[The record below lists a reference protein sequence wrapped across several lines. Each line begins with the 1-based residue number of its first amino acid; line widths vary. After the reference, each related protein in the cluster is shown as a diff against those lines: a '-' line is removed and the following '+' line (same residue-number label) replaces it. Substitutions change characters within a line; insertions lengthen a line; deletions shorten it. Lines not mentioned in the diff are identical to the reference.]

1 MPSVNF
7 LDLILLAFIA
17 LFIIGG
23 YRKGIIFG
31 LATIAALILG
41 IYAAVHFSFF
51 LNELLAERF
60 DPSPNTLPILSFIF
74 TFLLVVI
81 GVILVARLTEKFADI
96 IGLGFLN
103 RLGGAILG
111 LVKGVILASIVIFLL
126 TFLDPKSGFIKAKD
140 KDASYL
146 YQKVSVIFPK
156 ILKLFGGEIKFP
168 KW

>member
-7 LDLILLAFIA
+7 LDFILLVFVA
-17 LFIIGG
+17 LFIVSG
-23 YRKGIIFG
+23 YRKGIIIG

-41 IYAAVHFSFF
+41 IYAAVHFSIF
-51 LNELLAERF
+51 LNDILAERF
-60 DPSPNTLPILSFIF
+60 DPSPNTLPILSFIV
-74 TFLLVVI
+74 TFFLVVI
-81 GVILVARLTEKFADI
+81 GVILVARLTEKFADV

-111 LVKGVILASIVIFLL
+111 LIKGVILASIVIFLL

-140 KDASYL
+140 KHESYL
-146 YQKVSVIFPK
+146 YSKISGVFPK
-156 ILKLFGGEIKFP
+156 MMKMFGVEIKFP